1 VNKKIVVLQ
10 MEKLERIKKFTM
22 LQRETDKPREGIY
35 PCAITLNRC
44 LDPHPTKRPQGV
56 HVTGGTVFK

>member
-1 VNKKIVVLQ
+1 
-10 MEKLERIKKFTM
+10 MEKLERMEKFTM